1 MVPHP
6 TPLPKPHP
14 QALLLPL
21 CPSPVA
27 EGDRC
32 QRVRGVGGAGD
43 PRSSPLGPRQPPPSR
58 LRARWSLRGC
68 SGELDGMQEP

>member
-27 EGDRC
+27 EGNSTSEYEGLGGLVTPGLPHWGPDSPP
-32 QRVRGVGGAGD
+32 QAASGPGGV
-43 PRSSPLGPRQPPPSR
+43 
-58 LRARWSLRGC
+58 
-68 SGELDGMQEP
+68 

>member
-6 TPLPKPHP
+6 TPLLKPHP
-14 QALLLPL
+14 QALLLPVPL
-21 CPSPVA
+21 TCC
-27 EGDRC
+27 GGGQY

-58 LRARWSLRGC
+58 LKAR
-68 SGELDGMQEP
+68 